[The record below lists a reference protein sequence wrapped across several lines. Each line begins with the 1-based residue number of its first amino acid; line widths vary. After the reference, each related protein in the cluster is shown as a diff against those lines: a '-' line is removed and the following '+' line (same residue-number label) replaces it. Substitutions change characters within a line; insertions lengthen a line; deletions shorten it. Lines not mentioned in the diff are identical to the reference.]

1 MIQKEKNMKSTIE
14 DMRLSSILNMEHLL
28 DGGLKTEYGLA
39 VLAEIVKS
47 GINGYPAEAAHILA
61 QFTNVNL
68 KKLNEEHNTGLR
80 NEKQI
85 LYVMFELANAIVK
98 ADPEQKE
105 GVRVTMKIIRDNNP
119 ELPKT
124 KPENAF
130 LMNLGVQNLWERSLG
145 GRQ

>member
-1 MIQKEKNMKSTIE
+1 MKSTIE

>member
-1 MIQKEKNMKSTIE
+1 MKSTIE

-39 VLAEIVKS
+39 ALAEIVKS
-47 GINGYPAEAAHILA
+47 GVNGYPAEAAHILA

-68 KKLNEEHNTGLR
+68 KKLNEEHNTGQR

-85 LYVMFELANAIVK
+85 LYAMFELANAIVK
-98 ADPEQKE
+98 ADSEQKE

>member
-14 DMRLSSILNMEHLL
+14 DKRLSSILNMKHLL

-39 VLAEIVKS
+39 ALAEIVKS

-68 KKLNEEHNTGLR
+68 KKLNEEHNTGQR
-80 NEKQI
+80 NEEQI
-85 LYVMFELANAIVK
+85 LYAMFELANAIVK
-98 ADPEQKE
+98 AAPEQKE

-124 KPENAF
+124 KPENVF

>member
-1 MIQKEKNMKSTIE
+1 MKSTIE

-28 DGGLKTEYGLA
+28 DGGLKTEYGLY
-39 VLAEIVKS
+39 VLAEIAKS
-47 GINGYPAEAAHILA
+47 GINSYPAEAAHILA

-68 KKLNEEHNTGLR
+68 KKLNEEHNTGKR
-80 NEKQI
+80 NEEQI
-85 LYVMFELANAIVK
+85 LYAMFELANAIVK
-98 ADPEQKE
+98 ADPKLKE
-105 GVRVTMKIIRDNNP
+105 NVRVTMKIIRDNNP